1 MSAGGPIVDPKVDAL
16 VVVPLAP
23 FKLSSR
29 PWAVPG
35 QSTIKV
41 ELLLP
46 GKEAEVVV
54 DGQFSQVIS
63 SSDIIR
69 IKKAAT
75 PARFVR
81 INTDGFYEK
90 VKSKLH

>member
-1 MSAGGPIVDPKVDAL
+1 
-16 VVVPLAP
+16 
-23 FKLSSR
+23 
-29 PWAVPG
+29 
-35 QSTIKV
+35 V

-46 GKEAEVVV
+46 DKEAEVVV

-81 INTDGFYEK
+81 INADGFYDK